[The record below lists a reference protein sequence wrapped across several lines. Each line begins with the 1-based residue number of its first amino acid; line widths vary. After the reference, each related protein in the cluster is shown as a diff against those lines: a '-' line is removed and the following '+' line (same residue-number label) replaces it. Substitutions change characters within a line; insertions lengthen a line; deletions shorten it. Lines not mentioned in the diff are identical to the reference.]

1 MRLNHLIKKYNY
13 PIPKLR
19 EVQHNGAN
27 VLYHPE
33 SKRWSLIVD
42 GVQWM
47 TYDETNHQE
56 GLSQVFSHYY
66 IAEGHVVTTGLGFGI
81 RESWLL
87 NNPKVK
93 SITCIEKDRRVM
105 DIAVNFNPQLFDKVK
120 IIIGDAK
127 EYKCTCDTLLLDH
140 YEGSDV
146 IGFGDQTKKIL
157 SNINTKR
164 CWFWTYETYLM
175 HMYLFNNDYGGSI
188 HQIYDRMKSYFRL
201 PNLSERELKTIMKVY
216 FRGNK
221 KVQKLL

>member
-1 MRLNHLIKKYNY
+1 M
-13 PIPKLR
+13 
-19 EVQHNGAN
+19 QHNGAN
-27 VLYHPE
+27 VHYHPDN
-33 SKRWSLIVD
+33 KRWSLMVE

-66 IAEGHVVTTGLGFGI
+66 IAEGHVVTTGLGFGV

-105 DIAVNFNPQLFDKVK
+105 DIALNFNPQLFDKVK

-175 HMYLFNNDYGGSI
+175 HMYLFNNDHGGSI

-201 PNLSERELKTIMKVY
+201 PNLSEKELKTIMRVY
-216 FRGNK
+216 FRENR

>member
-1 MRLNHLIKKYNY
+1 M
-13 PIPKLR
+13 
-19 EVQHNGAN
+19 
-27 VLYHPE
+27 
-33 SKRWSLIVD
+33 SLVD
-42 GVQWM
+42 
-47 TYDETNHQE
+47 
-56 GLSQVFSHYY
+56 
-66 IAEGHVVTTGLGFGI
+66 TT
-81 RESWLL
+81 WLE
-87 NNPKVK
+87 NN
-93 SITCIEKDRRVM
+93 
-105 DIAVNFNPQLFDKVK
+105 FDKVK

-175 HMYLFNNDYGGSI
+175 HMYLFNNDHGGSI

-201 PNLSERELKTIMKVY
+201 PNLSERELKTIMRVY
-216 FRGNK
+216 FRGNR